1 MPFTSQ
7 DCGFSDPTDFFTNL
21 LIALRVRMS
30 HMYGSR
36 INVQKYTLTGV
47 SSHDERVLESYIYIG
62 QYYDNRRS
70 T

>member
-1 MPFTSQ
+1 
-7 DCGFSDPTDFFTNL
+7 
-21 LIALRVRMS
+21 MS